1 MISAADVWSIVKLRL
16 YLADDVHKPL
26 ADSYIAEI
34 EQRILHYINHR
45 SMPTG
50 LLYTWAAMAAAALS
64 ADQGELLHP
73 PPEQVELQE
82 VKVGDTT
89 VKTSLAKPIAVP
101 QPNLQIVDKIM
112 FDYRVDLHH
121 YRKMRWGR

>member
-1 MISAADVWSIVKLRL
+1 MISAVDVWLIVKLRL
-16 YLADDVHKPL
+16 NLADDGHKPL
-26 ADSYIAEI
+26 AESYIAEI
-34 EQRILHYINHR
+34 YHRILHYINHR
-45 SMPTG
+45 SMPDG

-73 PPEQVELQE
+73 PPEQIEAQE

-89 VKTSLAKPIAVP
+89 VKTSLVKPAAAP
-101 QPNLQIVDKIM
+101 KPNLQIVDKIM